1 MIMGKVRIRLDK
13 HLETLGITRYE
24 VSKRTGI
31 KFQTIDNYYKYKVIR
46 YDSHILAQ
54 ICTRLEC
61 GIGDIIEFVQ
71 E

>member
-1 MIMGKVRIRLDK
+1 MGTVRIKLDK

-31 KFQTIDNYYKYKVIR
+31 KFQTIDNYYKNKVIR
-46 YDSHILAQ
+46 YDSHILSQ

-61 GIGDIIEFVQ
+61 DIGDIIEFIP